1 MAEGKKDMATEM
13 GEEEEALLGSGK
25 GEEGGRAMALM
36 RLIAVAESLA
46 TR

>member
-1 MAEGKKDMATEM
+1 MVVELEREEEK
-13 GEEEEALLGSGK
+13 EEEEE
-25 GEEGGRAMALM
+25 EEGGRAMALM